1 MTIYQIKKGQKV
13 QIMFY
18 AGSKKQV
25 IDTYI
30 VESDS
35 DRLILAFPESKKEFI
50 PYLVEGTEIKAFIY
64 TYTGIIIID
73 SIVFD
78 SPFDSQIVIEYNEN
92 QQVIQR
98 RKYTRIP
105 FNMDFFIQK
114 EDGNIKT
121 KTVDISGGGIRFISQ
136 TPLCANDSYKVQLRL
151 TFYKKMIKAEGIIL
165 KKRIYQENEYV
176 LEFTIIDEK
185 DRNQIIQKCKEAE
198 KKQRKTSF

>member
-1 MTIYQIKKGQKV
+1 MSIYQIKKGQKV

-18 AGSKKQV
+18 AGSKKQI

-136 TPLCANDSYKVQLRL
+136 TPLCANDNYKVQLRL

-185 DRNQIIQKCKEAE
+185 DRNQIIQECKEAE